1 MEALRTLQVRIS
13 GKRNKEPL
21 RPNSLDIDEL
31 IKALEHSRDLITP
44 EGKSRPDIH
53 VQVEEGS
60 VLLKLTTAAMLV
72 ISTQALLEEVQRT
85 YNKAILAPKQAKA
98 LSYFTNLAQKEDFE
112 ISFGGTTSKTALR
125 INKGTQWADA
135 EEEVWVDTEHYITG
149 KITSLGGKIQPNV
162 HVETGDPQFGTLIVQ
177 TSEAFLASDD
187 KNRLYKQ
194 QTLRIRIRQNI
205 ASGTYDL
212 KSATLLQ
219 FIDPTSAQKAESEAE
234 YLDRLIAEATP
245 HWASAGDPDAWL
257 KSVRGYE

>member
-13 GKRNKEPL
+13 GKRHKEPL
-21 RPNSLDIDEL
+21 RPNSLDVDEL
-31 IKALEHSRDLITP
+31 IKALEYSRDLIAP
-44 EGKSRPDIH
+44 DGKSRPDIH
-53 VQVEEGS
+53 VNVEQGS
-60 VLLKLTTAAMLV
+60 VLLKLTTAATLI
-72 ISTQALLEEVQRT
+72 ISTQALLSEVQKT
-85 YNKAILAPKQAKA
+85 YNKALLAPKQTKA
-98 LSYFTNLAQKEDFE
+98 LSYFDQLAQKEGFE
-112 ISFGGTTSKTALR
+112 ISFGDPSHGPALV
-125 INKGTQWADA
+125 INKETQWVDTP
-135 EEEVWVDTEHYITG
+135 EEVLVDTEHYVSG
-149 KITSLGGKIQPNV
+149 KITNLGGKTQPNI
-162 HVETGDPQFGTLIVQ
+162 HIETNDPQFGTLIINA
-177 TSEAFLASDD
+177 SESLLAGDD

-219 FIDPTSAQKAESEAE
+219 FIGPTSAQKAESEAE